1 MIDAFRRNKS
11 FQVAGLISPA
21 AFWLTV
27 FFLAPLAI
35 MLAYSFARRGTYGG
49 VVWELNVEQY
59 LRFVDP
65 LYLQIFWRSAWIA
78 LLTTAVCL
86 LVGYPFA
93 FFIARQP
100 SSRRNP
106 MLLLIMIPFWTN
118 FLIRTYAWIL
128 ILRTE
133 GLINT
138 VLTTLG
144 LINEP
149 LTLLYTE
156 GAVVLGLVY
165 GYLPFMVL
173 PLYASVEKFD
183 FSLVEAAF
191 DLGANEVRAFWR
203 VVLPQTMPGV
213 IAGCILVF
221 IPSIGAFVTPD
232 ILGGAKTVMIG
243 NLVQQQFLT
252 SRDWPF
258 GSAISFILM
267 VIVSLAIV
275 VYFRTTEEDER

>member
-1 MIDAFRRNKS
+1 MIDAFRRSKS
-11 FQVAGLISPA
+11 LQVTGLIAPA

-35 MLAYSFARRGTYGG
+35 MLAYSFARRGIYGG

-78 LLTTAVCL
+78 ILTTVVCL

-106 MLLLIMIPFWTN
+106 LLLLIMIPFWTN

-133 GLINT
+133 GLVNT

-173 PLYASVEKFD
+173 PLYASIEKFD

>member
-1 MIDAFRRNKS
+1 MIDAIRRNRPL
-11 FQVAGLISPA
+11 QVTGLIFPA
-21 AFWLTV
+21 AFWLVV

-35 MLAYSFARRGTYGG
+35 MLAYSLARRGTYGG
-49 VVWELNVEQY
+49 VVWDWNVEQY
-59 LRFVDP
+59 LRFFDP
-65 LYLQIFWRSAWIA
+65 LYLQIFFRSIWIA
-78 LLTTAVCL
+78 VLTTVICL
-86 LVGYPFA
+86 IMGYPFA
-93 FFIARQP
+93 YFIARQP
-100 SSRRNP
+100 RRRRNP
-106 MLLLIMIPFWTN
+106 LLLLIMIPFWTN

-138 VLTTLG
+138 VLVSLG
-144 LINEP
+144 LISKP

-156 GAVVLGLVY
+156 SAVILGLVY

-173 PLYASVEKFD
+173 PLYASIEKLD

-191 DLGANEVRAFWR
+191 DLGADEVRAFLR

-243 NLVQQQFLT
+243 NLIQQQFLT

-258 GSAISFILM
+258 GSAVSFILM
-267 VIVSLAIV
+267 VIVTLAIV
-275 VYFRTTEEDER
+275 VYFRTTEEEQR

>member
-1 MIDAFRRNKS
+1 MIDTIRRNRS
-11 FQVAGLISPA
+11 LQITGLIFPA
-21 AFWLTV
+21 AVWLAV
-27 FFLAPLAI
+27 FFLAPLVI
-35 MLAYSFARRGTYGG
+35 MLVYSFGRRGTYGG
-49 VVWELNVEQY
+49 VVWDWNVEQY
-59 LRFVDP
+59 LRFLDP
-65 LYLQIFWRSAWIA
+65 LYLQIFFRSVWIA
-78 LLTTAVCL
+78 VLTTVICL
-86 LVGYPFA
+86 VVGYPFA
-93 FFIARQP
+93 YFIARQP
-100 SSRRNP
+100 GRRRNP
-106 MLLLIMIPFWTN
+106 LLLLIMIPFWTN

-133 GLINT
+133 GLVNT
-138 VLTTLG
+138 VLLSLG
-144 LINEP
+144 LVNQP

-156 GAVVLGLVY
+156 GAVILGLVY

-173 PLYASVEKFD
+173 PLYASVEKLD
-183 FSLVEAAF
+183 FSLIEAAF
-191 DLGANEVRAFWR
+191 DLGANEVRTFLR

-258 GSAISFILM
+258 GSAVSFILM
-267 VIVSLAIV
+267 VIVTLAIV
-275 VYFRTTEEDER
+275 VYFRTTEEEQR

>member
-1 MIDAFRRNKS
+1 MIDTIRRNRS
-11 FQVAGLISPA
+11 LQITGLIFPA
-21 AFWLTV
+21 AVWLAV
-27 FFLAPLAI
+27 FFLAPLVI
-35 MLAYSFARRGTYGG
+35 MLVYSFGRRGTYGG
-49 VVWELNVEQY
+49 VVWDWNVAQY
-59 LRFVDP
+59 LRFLDP
-65 LYLQIFWRSAWIA
+65 LYLQIFFRSVWIA
-78 LLTTAVCL
+78 VLTTVICL
-86 LVGYPFA
+86 VVGYPFA
-93 FFIARQP
+93 YFIVRQP
-100 SSRRNP
+100 GRRRNP
-106 MLLLIMIPFWTN
+106 LLLLIMIPFWTN

-133 GLINT
+133 GLVNT
-138 VLTTLG
+138 GLLSLG
-144 LINEP
+144 LINQP

-156 GAVVLGLVY
+156 GAVILGLVY

-173 PLYASVEKFD
+173 PLYASVEKLD
-183 FSLVEAAF
+183 FSLIEAAF
-191 DLGANEVRAFWR
+191 DLGANEVRTFLR

-258 GSAISFILM
+258 GSAVSFILM
-267 VIVSLAIV
+267 VIVTLAIV
-275 VYFRTTEEDER
+275 VYFRTTEEEQR

>member
-1 MIDAFRRNKS
+1 MLAAIRRKRIV
-11 FQVAGLISPA
+11 QVGGLLFPA
-21 AFWLTV
+21 AGWLVV
-27 FFLAPLAI
+27 FFLIPLAI
-35 MLAYSFARRGTYGG
+35 VLAYSFARRGTYGG
-49 VVWELNVEQY
+49 VVWDWNVQQY
-59 LRFVDP
+59 VRFVDP
-65 LYLQIFWRSAWIA
+65 LYLDIFFRSAWIA
-78 LLTTAVCL
+78 ILTTGVCL

-100 SSRRNP
+100 TRYRNAL
-106 MLLLIMIPFWTN
+106 LLLIMIPFWTN

-133 GLINT
+133 GLVNT
-138 VLTTLG
+138 VLLN
-144 LINEP
+144 LNIIREP
-149 LTLLYTE
+149 LTMLYTD

-173 PLYASVEKFD
+173 PLYASIEKFD

-191 DLGANEVRAFWR
+191 DLGANEFWSFVR
-203 VVLPQTMPGV
+203 VVLPLTMPGI

-221 IPSIGAFVTPD
+221 VPSIGAFVTPD

-258 GSAISFILM
+258 GSAVSFILM
-267 VIVSLAIV
+267 IIVTLAIV
-275 VYFRTTEEDER
+275 VYFRTTEEGER

>member
-1 MIDAFRRNKS
+1 MLEAFRRNTNL
-11 FQVAGLISPA
+11 QVGGMLFPA
-21 AFWLTV
+21 AFWLIV

-35 MLAYSFARRGTYGG
+35 MLVYSFAQRGTYGG
-49 VVWELNVEQY
+49 IEFTWNIRQY
-59 LRFVDP
+59 IRFFDP
-65 LYLQIFWRSAWIA
+65 LYIQIFLRSTWIA
-78 LLTTAVCL
+78 VLTTVVCL

-93 FFIARQP
+93 FFVAQQP
-100 SSRRNP
+100 RRYRNAL
-106 MLLLIMIPFWTN
+106 LLLIVVPFWTN

-138 VLTTLG
+138 ALLSIGV
-144 LINEP
+144 INEP

-156 GAVVLGLVY
+156 FAVVLGLIY
-165 GYLPFMVL
+165 GYLPFMIL
-173 PLYASVEKFD
+173 PLYASIEKLD
-183 FSLVEAAF
+183 MRLVEAAF
-191 DLGANEVRAFWR
+191 DLGANEVRAFTR
-203 VVLPQTMPGV
+203 VVLPLTMPGL

-252 SRDWPF
+252 ARDWPF

-267 VIVSLAIV
+267 LIVTLAIV
-275 VYFRTTEEDER
+275 VYFRTTEEEHR

>member
-1 MIDAFRRNKS
+1 MIKAIRRNRS
-11 FQVAGLISPA
+11 LQIASLIFPS
-21 AFWLTV
+21 AFWLVV
-27 FFLAPLAI
+27 FFLAPLGI
-35 MLAYSFARRGTYGG
+35 MLLYSFGRRGTYGG
-49 VVWELNVEQY
+49 VVWDWNVQQY

-65 LYLQIFWRSAWIA
+65 LYLQIFFRSVWIA
-78 LLTTAVCL
+78 VLTTVICL
-86 LVGYPFA
+86 VVGYPFA

-100 SSRRNP
+100 ARRRSP
-106 MLLLIMIPFWTN
+106 LLLLVMIPFWTN

-133 GLINT
+133 GLVNT
-138 VLTTLG
+138 VLLSLG
-144 LINEP
+144 LISQP
-149 LTLLYTE
+149 LTLLYTS
-156 GAVVLGLVY
+156 GAVILGLVY

-173 PLYASVEKFD
+173 PLYASIEKFD

-191 DLGANEVRAFWR
+191 DLGANEVRAFLR

-258 GSAISFILM
+258 GSAVSFILM
-267 VIVSLAIV
+267 LIVTLAIV
-275 VYFRTTEEDER
+275 VYFRTTEEELR

>member
-1 MIDAFRRNKS
+1 MIDAFRRSKS
-11 FQVAGLISPA
+11 LQVTGLIAPA

-35 MLAYSFARRGTYGG
+35 MLAYSFARRGIYGG

-78 LLTTAVCL
+78 ILTTVVCL

-106 MLLLIMIPFWTN
+106 LLLLIMIPFWTN

-144 LINEP
+144 LIHEP

-173 PLYASVEKFD
+173 PLYASIEKFD

>member
-1 MIDAFRRNKS
+1 MIKAIRRNRS
-11 FQVAGLISPA
+11 LQIASLIFPS
-21 AFWLTV
+21 AFWLVV
-27 FFLAPLAI
+27 FFLAPLGI
-35 MLAYSFARRGTYGG
+35 MLLYSFGRRGTYGG
-49 VVWELNVEQY
+49 VVWDWNVQQY

-65 LYLQIFWRSAWIA
+65 LYLQIFFRSIWIA
-78 LLTTAVCL
+78 VLTTMICL
-86 LVGYPFA
+86 VIGYPFA

-100 SSRRNP
+100 ARRRSP
-106 MLLLIMIPFWTN
+106 LLLLVMIPFWTN

-133 GLINT
+133 GLVNT
-138 VLTTLG
+138 VLLSLG
-144 LINEP
+144 LISQP
-149 LTLLYTE
+149 LTLLYTS
-156 GAVVLGLVY
+156 GAVILGLVY

-173 PLYASVEKFD
+173 PLYASIEKFD

-191 DLGANEVRAFWR
+191 DLGANEVRAFLR

-258 GSAISFILM
+258 GSAVSFILM
-267 VIVSLAIV
+267 LIVTLAIV
-275 VYFRTTEEDER
+275 VYFRTTEEELR

>member
-1 MIDAFRRNKS
+1 MLAEIREKRLLR
-11 FQVAGLISPA
+11 VGGLLFPA
-21 AFWLTV
+21 AGWLLV
-27 FFLAPLAI
+27 FFLTPLAI
-35 MLAYSFARRGTYGG
+35 VLAYSFARRGTYGG
-49 VVWELNVEQY
+49 VVWDLNVQQY

-65 LYLQIFWRSAWIA
+65 LYLEIFYRSAYIA
-78 LLTTAVCL
+78 LLTTAICL

-93 FFIARQP
+93 YFIARQP
-100 SSRRNP
+100 ARYRNAL
-106 MLLLIMIPFWTN
+106 LLLIMIPFWTN

-133 GLINT
+133 GLVNT
-138 VLTTLG
+138 VL
-144 LINEP
+144 INLHIIDQP
-149 LTLLYTE
+149 LTMLYTE

-173 PLYASVEKFD
+173 PLYASIEKFD

-191 DLGANEVRAFWR
+191 DLGANEVRSFVR
-203 VVLPQTMPGV
+203 VVLPLTMPGI

-258 GSAISFILM
+258 GSAVSFILM
-267 VIVSLAIV
+267 VIVTLAIV
-275 VYFRTTEEDER
+275 VYFRTTEEGAR